1 MKHQTKWS
9 FVFPACARLLLLI
22 MPALLFALVLGGC
35 ASPQFGTNRTLK
47 QTQMDVS
54 WPMVRYQNA
63 AGFGS
68 LTLAERERMNAA
80 YAAYQ
85 AAFDQALQEAGGNYD
100 APSPDYLKQRANQ
113 LLEVLAGTSL
123 RH

>member
-1 MKHQTKWS
+1 
-9 FVFPACARLLLLI
+9 
-22 MPALLFALVLGGC
+22 
-35 ASPQFGTNRTLK
+35 
-47 QTQMDVS
+47 
-54 WPMVRYQNA
+54 MVRYQNA